1 MTAPSPSSAPAQP
14 AAPSPLA
21 APPAPTPPAAV
32 SGASASPVNEPPVV
46 IGDDTTGRSRAV
58 SGWRRMRWPL
68 TVLTV
73 IALLVLFLA
82 VVRPPTSADPYA
94 PDNPESDGAMAV
106 AEVLK
111 DQGVRITHVTS
122 VADAVAAAGPD
133 STLLVTP
140 NPSFFADDQISSLNR
155 TGADLVVLNPDYSMV
170 AGVTRNTVDSV
181 YGEAAGPVQP
191 QCDDPA
197 AQAAGA
203 LDLRPGLS
211 DTSTAS
217 DTVRPDL
224 CWPDAAGAY
233 AYARLDFPNRS
244 VTVVTDPAVIRN
256 DSVLNEG
263 SSALA
268 LWMLGQNED
277 LVWLV
282 PNPMDVSTG
291 DDEST
296 PAERGQVNPLMP
308 PGSAPVALVAVLAAV
323 LLALWRVRRLGPLV
337 VEDLPVLVRSAEAT
351 RGRARL
357 YRAARAR
364 GHAAAGLRA
373 AAADRVASR
382 LGLARSSDANTVV
395 DAVVA
400 ATNRPSQQVADLLYG
415 PPPAD
420 DAALAELVR
429 RLDILESE
437 VHRP

>member
-1 MTAPSPSSAPAQP
+1 MTSPRPAPMSL
-14 AAPSPLA
+14 AAP
-21 APPAPTPPAAV
+21 PPAPTPPSAV
-32 SGASASPVNEPPVV
+32 TVAPTGPVDEPPVV
-46 IGDDTTGRSRAV
+46 IGDDTTGRSRAA
-58 SGWRRMRWPL
+58 SRWRRLRWPL
-68 TVLTV
+68 TVFGAV
-73 IALLVLFLA
+73 ALFVLFLA
-82 VVRPPTSADPYA
+82 VVRPPTSAEPNA
-94 PDNPESDGAMAV
+94 PDNPEPGGAMAV

-140 NPSFFADDQISSLNR
+140 NPSFFADDQISALNR
-155 TGADLVVLNPDYSMV
+155 TGADLVVIDPDYSMV
-170 AGVTRNTVDSV
+170 AGVSRDLLDIT
-181 YGEAAGPVQP
+181 YGVTPEPVEP

-197 AQAAGA
+197 AQAAGTVTLA
-203 LDLRPGLS
+203 PGLY
-211 DTSTAS
+211 DAS
-217 DTVRPDL
+217 GAGDPVRPVL
-224 CWPDAAGAY
+224 CWPDGNGAY
-233 AYARLDFPNRS
+233 AYARLDFPDRS
-244 VTVVTDPAVIRN
+244 VTVVSDP
-256 DSVLNEG
+256 SVLRNGTILDEG

-282 PNPMDVSTG
+282 PNPMDVTTG
-291 DDEST
+291 GDEPT
-296 PAERGQVNPLMP
+296 PADRGQVNAVMP
-308 PGSAPVALVAVLAAV
+308 PGSAPVALVVVLAAV
-323 LLALWRVRRLGPLV
+323 LLAFWRVRRLGPLV

-373 AAADRVASR
+373 SSADRVATR

>member
-1 MTAPSPSSAPAQP
+1 MTAQLP
-14 AAPSPLA
+14 
-21 APPAPTPPAAV
+21 APPAPTPPSAVAAAPT
-32 SGASASPVNEPPVV
+32 GPVDEPPVV
-46 IGDDTTGRSRAV
+46 IGDDTTGRSRAA
-58 SGWRRMRWPL
+58 SRWRRARWPL
-68 TVLTV
+68 TVLGIV
-73 IALLVLFLA
+73 ALFVLFLA

-94 PDNPESDGAMAV
+94 PDNPEQNGAMAV

-111 DQGVRITHVTS
+111 DQGVQITHVTS
-122 VADAVAAAGPD
+122 VADAVAAAGKD
-133 STLLVTP
+133 STLLITP
-140 NPSFFADDQISSLNR
+140 NPSFFADDQISALNR
-155 TGADLVVLNPDYSMV
+155 TGADLVVLQPDYSMV
-170 AGVTRNTVDSV
+170 AGVSRDMLDIT
-181 YGEAAGPVQP
+181 YGEQAEPTQP
-191 QCDDPA
+191 QCADPA

-203 LDLRPGLS
+203 VTLTPGLYDASGGS
-211 DTSTAS
+211 DK
-217 DTVRPDL
+217 VRPVL
-224 CWPDAAGAY
+224 CWPDDTGAY
-233 AYARLDFPNRS
+233 AYARLDFPDRS
-244 VTVVTDPAVIRN
+244 VTVVNDPAVIRN
-256 DSVLNEG
+256 GSVVDQGNA
-263 SSALA
+263 ALA

-291 DDEST
+291 GDTPT
-296 PAERGQVNPLMP
+296 PAERGQVNALMP
-308 PGSAPVALVAVLAAV
+308 PGSAPVALVVVLAAV
-323 LLALWRVRRLGPLV
+323 LLAFWRVRRMGPLV

-373 AAADRVASR
+373 ASADRVATR

-395 DAVVA
+395 DAVVS

-429 RLDILESE
+429 RLDTLESE

>member
-1 MTAPSPSSAPAQP
+1 MTVASP
-14 AAPSPLA
+14 
-21 APPAPTPPAAV
+21 PPAPTPPAVV
-32 SGASASPVNEPPVV
+32 SGARAGGPVDEPPVV
-46 IGDDTTGRSRAV
+46 IGDDSTGRSRAA
-58 SGWRRMRWPL
+58 SRWRRLRWPL
-68 TVLTV
+68 TVLAAV
-73 IALLVLFLA
+73 ALLVLFLA
-82 VVRPPTSADPYA
+82 LVRPPTSAAHYA
-94 PDNPESDGAMAV
+94 PDNPELNGGMAV

-111 DQGVRITHVTS
+111 DQGVQITHVTT

-140 NPSFFADDQISSLNR
+140 NPAFFADDQISALDG
-155 TGADLVVLNPDYSMV
+155 TGADLVVLGADYTMV
-170 AGVTRNTVDSV
+170 AAVSRNTLDST
-181 YGEAAGPVQP
+181 YGEAAEPVAP

-197 AQAAGA
+197 AQAAGE
-203 LDLRPGLS
+203 LTLRPGLYA
-211 DTSTAS
+211 AS
-217 DTVRPDL
+217 GEPGADAVRPVL
-224 CWPDAAGAY
+224 CWPDGLGAY
-233 AYARLDFPNRS
+233 AYARLDFPDRS
-244 VTVVTDPAVIRN
+244 VTVVDDPAVIRN
-256 DSVLNEG
+256 DSVLEEG
-263 SSALA
+263 NAALA
-268 LWMLGQNED
+268 LWMLGQHED

-291 DDEST
+291 EDEPT
-296 PAERGQVNPLMP
+296 PAERGQVNALMP

-323 LLALWRVRRLGPLV
+323 LLALWRVRRMGPLV

-373 AAADRVASR
+373 STADRIASR
-382 LGLARSSDANTVV
+382 LGLARSSDATSVV
-395 DAVVA
+395 DSVVA

-420 DAALAELVR
+420 DAALAELAR

>member
-1 MTAPSPSSAPAQP
+1 MTVESVP
-14 AAPSPLA
+14 
-21 APPAPTPPAAV
+21 APPAPTPPTAV
-32 SGASASPVNEPPVV
+32 SAAPSGPVDEPPVV
-46 IGDDTTGRSRAV
+46 IGDDTTGRTRAART
-58 SGWRRMRWPL
+58 WRRMRWPL
-68 TVLTV
+68 VVLV
-73 IALLVLFLA
+73 VLALFVLFLA
-82 VVRPPTSADPYA
+82 VVRPATSAAPYA
-94 PDNPESDGAMAV
+94 PDNPEPGGAMAV
-106 AEVLK
+106 AEVLE
-111 DQGVRITHVTS
+111 DQGVRITHVTT
-122 VADAVAAAGPD
+122 VAGAVAAAGPD

-155 TGADLVVLNPDYSMV
+155 TGADLVVLQPDFSMV
-170 AGVTRNTVDSV
+170 AGVSRNTVDST
-181 YGEAAGPVQP
+181 YGEPTGLVEP

-203 LDLRPGLS
+203 VELAPGLY
-211 DTSTAS
+211 DTSTGA
-217 DTVRPDL
+217 DDVRPVL
-224 CWPDAAGAY
+224 CWPDGAGAF

-244 VTVVTDPAVIRN
+244 VTVINDPAVIRN
-256 DSVLNEG
+256 GSVLEEG
-263 SSALA
+263 NAALA
-268 LWMLGQNED
+268 LWTLGQHED

-282 PNPMDVSTG
+282 PNPMDISTG
-291 DDEST
+291 DDEPT
-296 PAERGQVNPLMP
+296 PAERGQVNELMP

-323 LLALWRVRRLGPLV
+323 LLALWRMRRMGPLV

-373 AAADRVASR
+373 STADRIASR

-420 DAALAELVR
+420 DAALAELAR

>member
-1 MTAPSPSSAPAQP
+1 MTVGSLP
-14 AAPSPLA
+14 

-32 SGASASPVNEPPVV
+32 PAASTGPVDEPPVV
-46 IGDDTTGRSRAV
+46 IGDDTTGRSRAA
-58 SGWRRMRWPL
+58 STWRRMRWPF
-68 TVLTV
+68 VV
-73 IALLVLFLA
+73 FIAVALFVLFLA
-82 VVRPPTSADPYA
+82 VVRPATSAAPYA
-94 PDNPESDGAMAV
+94 PDNPEGGGAMAV
-106 AEVLK
+106 AEVLE
-111 DQGVRITHVTS
+111 DQGVRVTHVTT
-122 VADAVAAAGPD
+122 VADAVAAADED

-140 NPSFFADDQISSLNR
+140 NPSFFAEDQISSLNR
-155 TGADLVVLNPDYSMV
+155 TGADLVVLQPDFSLV
-170 AGVTRNTVDSV
+170 AGVSRNTVDST
-181 YGEAAGPVQP
+181 YGESAGPVQP

-203 LDLRPGLS
+203 VELTPGLY
-211 DTSTAS
+211 DTSTGS
-217 DTVRPDL
+217 DDVRPVL
-224 CWPDAAGAY
+224 CWPDGTGVA

-244 VTVVTDPAVIRN
+244 VTLVNDPSVIRN
-256 DSVLNEG
+256 DSVLQQGNA
-263 SSALA
+263 ALA
-268 LWMLGQNED
+268 LWILGQHED

-282 PNPMDVSTG
+282 PNPMDASTG
-291 DDEST
+291 DDEPT
-296 PAERGQVNPLMP
+296 PAERGQVNELMP
-308 PGSAPVALVAVLAAV
+308 PGSVPVALVAVLAAI

-373 AAADRVASR
+373 STADRIASR

-400 ATNRPSQQVADLLYG
+400 ATDRPSQQVADLLYG

-420 DAALAELVR
+420 DAALAELAR

>member
-1 MTAPSPSSAPAQP
+1 VTAPAVPPPHAPTRPAPA
-14 AAPSPLA
+14 AL
-21 APPAPTPPAAV
+21 
-32 SGASASPVNEPPVV
+32 VNEPPVI
-46 IGDDTTGRSRAV
+46 IGDDTTGRSRAANR
-58 SGWRRMRWPL
+58 WRRLRWPL
-68 TVLTV
+68 TVLGV

-82 VVRPPTSADPYA
+82 VVRQPTSAESYA

-106 AEVLK
+106 AEVLE
-111 DQGVRITHVTS
+111 DQGVQITHVTS

-140 NPSFFADDQISSLNR
+140 NPSFFAEDQISSLSR
-155 TGADLVVLNPDYSMV
+155 TGADLVVLNPDYSMIG
-170 AGVTRNTVDSV
+170 AVTRNTVDSM
-181 YGEAAGPVQP
+181 YGELSGPVQP

-197 AQAAGA
+197 ARAAGA
-203 LDLRPGLS
+203 LELGPGLY
-211 DTSTAS
+211 DTSTDGDA
-217 DTVRPDL
+217 VRPVL
-224 CWPDAAGAY
+224 CWPDGMGAF
-233 AYARLDFPNRS
+233 AYARLDFPDRS
-244 VTVVTDPAVIRN
+244 VTVVSDPAVIRN
-256 DSVLNEG
+256 DSVLDEG
-263 SSALA
+263 NAALA
-268 LWMLGQNED
+268 LWMLGQHED

-291 DDEST
+291 GDEPT
-296 PAERGQVNPLMP
+296 PADRGQVNPQMP

-323 LLALWRVRRLGPLV
+323 LLALWRVRRMGPLV
-337 VEDLPVLVRSAEAT
+337 VEDLPILVRSAEAT

-400 ATNRPSQQVADLLYG
+400 ATNRPPQQVADLLYG

-420 DAALAELVR
+420 DAALAELAR
-429 RLDILESE
+429 RLDFLESE
-437 VHRP
+437 VYRP

>member
-1 MTAPSPSSAPAQP
+1 MTTQLPSPYAP
-14 AAPSPLA
+14 
-21 APPAPTPPAAV
+21 APPAPTPPSAVPAAAT
-32 SGASASPVNEPPVV
+32 GPVDEPPVV
-46 IGDDTTGRSRAV
+46 IGDDTTGRSRAA
-58 SGWRRMRWPL
+58 SRWRRMRWPL
-68 TVLTV
+68 TVLAAV
-73 IALLVLFLA
+73 ALFVLFLA
-82 VVRPPTSADPYA
+82 VVRTPTSAEPNA
-94 PDNPESDGAMAV
+94 PDNPEPDGAMAV

-140 NPSFFADDQISSLNR
+140 NPSFFADDQVSALNR

-170 AGVTRNTVDSV
+170 AGVSRDKLDIT
-181 YGEAAGPVQP
+181 YGERPDPVEP

-203 LDLRPGLS
+203 VTLAPGLY
-211 DTSTAS
+211 DAS
-217 DTVRPDL
+217 AAGDHVRPVL
-224 CWPDAAGAY
+224 CWPDGAGAF
-233 AYARLDFPNRS
+233 AYARLDFPDRS
-244 VTVVTDPAVIRN
+244 VTVVSDPAVLRN
-256 DSVLNEG
+256 GTVLDEG
-263 SSALA
+263 NSALA

-282 PNPMDVSTG
+282 PDPMDITTG
-291 DDEST
+291 SDEPT
-296 PAERGQVNPLMP
+296 PAERGQVNAVMP
-308 PGSAPVALVAVLAAV
+308 PGSAPVALVALLAAV
-323 LLALWRVRRLGPLV
+323 LLALWRVRRMGPLV

-373 AAADRVASR
+373 ASADRIASR

-429 RLDILESE
+429 RLDTLESE

>member
-1 MTAPSPSSAPAQP
+1 MTAQPPP
-14 AAPSPLA
+14 AAP

-32 SGASASPVNEPPVV
+32 SVAAGPVDEPPVV
-46 IGDDTTGRSRAV
+46 IGDDTTGRSRAA
-58 SGWRRMRWPL
+58 STWRRMRWPF
-68 TVLTV
+68 VVVIV
-73 IALLVLFLA
+73 IALFILFLA
-82 VVRPPTSADPYA
+82 VVRPATSADPYA
-94 PDNPESDGAMAV
+94 PDNPEPGGGMAV

-111 DQGVRITHVTS
+111 DQGVRVTHVTT
-122 VADAVAAAGPD
+122 VADAVAAAGPG

-140 NPSFFADDQISSLNR
+140 NPAFFADDQISSLNR
-155 TGADLVVLNPDYSMV
+155 TGADLVVLQPDFSLV
-170 AGVTRNTVDSV
+170 AGMSRNTVDST
-181 YGEAAGPVQP
+181 YGVAEGPVEP

-203 LDLRPGLS
+203 VSLAPGLY
-211 DTSTAS
+211 DTSTGS
-217 DTVRPDL
+217 DAVRPVL
-224 CWPDAAGAY
+224 CWPDGTGNF

-244 VTVVTDPAVIRN
+244 VTMVTDPGVLRN
-256 DSVLNEG
+256 GSVLEDGNA
-263 SSALA
+263 ALA

-291 DDEST
+291 DDQPT
-296 PAERGQVNPLMP
+296 PAERGQVNELMP
-308 PGSAPVALVAVLAAV
+308 PGSAPVALVVMLAAV
-323 LLALWRVRRLGPLV
+323 LLALWRVRRMGPLV
-337 VEDLPVLVRSAEAT
+337 VEDLPILVRSAEAT

-373 AAADRVASR
+373 SAADRIASR

-420 DAALAELVR
+420 DAALAELAR

>member
-1 MTAPSPSSAPAQP
+1 MTAP
-14 AAPSPLA
+14 PLPP
-21 APPAPTPPAAV
+21 PPAPTPPTAV
-32 SGASASPVNEPPVV
+32 SSARSGPVDEPPVI
-46 IGDDTTGRSRAV
+46 IGDDTTGRSRAA
-58 SGWRRMRWPL
+58 GTWRRLRWPL
-68 TVLTV
+68 TVLGAV
-73 IALLVLFLA
+73 ALFVLFLA
-82 VVRPPTSADPYA
+82 VVRPATSAAPYA
-94 PDNPESDGAMAV
+94 PDNPEPGGGMAV
-106 AEVLK
+106 AEVLE
-111 DQGVRITHVTS
+111 DQGVRVTHVTT
-122 VADAVAAAGPD
+122 VADAVAAAGQG

-140 NPSFFADDQISSLNR
+140 NPSFFAEDQISALNR
-155 TGADLVVLNPDYSMV
+155 TGADLVVLDPDYSLV
-170 AGVTRNTVDSV
+170 AGVSRDTVDV
-181 YGEAAGPVQP
+181 TYGEPASPRAP

-197 AQAAGA
+197 AQAAGEVRLA
-203 LDLRPGLS
+203 PGLY
-211 DTSTAS
+211 DLSTGS
-217 DTVRPDL
+217 EDVRPVL
-224 CWPDAAGAY
+224 CWPDGAGAF
-233 AYARLDFPNRS
+233 AYARLDFPDRS
-244 VTVVTDPAVIRN
+244 VTLVSDPAVLRN
-256 DSVLNEG
+256 GSVLDEG
-263 SSALA
+263 NAALA

-291 DDEST
+291 DDEPT
-296 PAERGQVNPLMP
+296 PAERGQVSPMMP
-308 PGSAPVALVAVLAAV
+308 PGSAPVALVVVLAAV
-323 LLALWRVRRLGPLV
+323 LLALWRVRRMGPLV

-373 AAADRVASR
+373 STADRIASR

-420 DAALAELVR
+420 DAALAELAR

>member
-1 MTAPSPSSAPAQP
+1 MTTQLPSPYAP
-14 AAPSPLA
+14 A
-21 APPAPTPPAAV
+21 APPAPTPPSAVPVAAA
-32 SGASASPVNEPPVV
+32 GPVDEPPVV
-46 IGDDTTGRSRAV
+46 IGDDTTGRSRAA
-58 SGWRRMRWPL
+58 SRWRRMRWPL
-68 TVLTV
+68 TVLAAV
-73 IALLVLFLA
+73 ALFVLFLA
-82 VVRPPTSADPYA
+82 VVRTPTSAESYA
-94 PDNPESDGAMAV
+94 PDNPEADGAMAV

-111 DQGVRITHVTS
+111 DQGVHITHVTS

-140 NPSFFADDQISSLNR
+140 NPSFFADDQISALNR
-155 TGADLVVLNPDYSMV
+155 TGADLVVLAPDYSMV
-170 AGVTRNTVDSV
+170 AGVSRDELDIT
-181 YGEAAGPVQP
+181 YGERPDPVEP

-203 LDLRPGLS
+203 VTLAPGLY
-211 DTSTAS
+211 DAS
-217 DTVRPDL
+217 GAGDKVRPVL
-224 CWPDAAGAY
+224 CWPDGAGAF
-233 AYARLDFPNRS
+233 AYARLDFPDRS
-244 VTVVTDPAVIRN
+244 VTVVSDP
-256 DSVLNEG
+256 SVLRNGTVLTEG
-263 SSALA
+263 NSALA

-282 PNPMDVSTG
+282 PDPMDVSTG
-291 DDEST
+291 SDEPT
-296 PAERGQVNPLMP
+296 PAERGQVNAVMP
-308 PGSAPVALVAVLAAV
+308 PGSAPVALVVLLAAV
-323 LLALWRVRRLGPLV
+323 LLALWRVRRMGPLI

-373 AAADRVASR
+373 ASADRIASR

-420 DAALAELVR
+420 DAALAELAR
-429 RLDILESE
+429 RLDTLESE